1 MSAIMEYNG
10 KDVAEAIRNACEK
23 LNVPRE
29 DLDIS
34 ILETGSAGIFGLCK
48 KKAKIKVSIK
58 ETEAQSRKKR
68 SPKAALL
75 GAFSSKKGKESASGE
90 IKSKPVAG
98 VRGHKPDQVVVPVPA
113 ETLDEVKVVLDKLI
127 SLIGFSVETSLSA
140 DRNKIKAHI
149 SGDELEEIVG
159 SEGQTLDGLQYVLR
173 KIISRKYPEKILFAL
188 DAGDFRESRA
198 RELEEMSLKLAEEVK
213 ETGKTRSIPAL
224 NPAERR
230 TVHMVLQNDNT
241 IRSRSVGE
249 GLYKKIL
256 IYVPGK
262 GRKKAPRKPKGAN
275 ARASR

>member
-10 KDVAEAIRNACEK
+10 KDIAEAIRNACEK

-29 DLDIS
+29 ELDIS

-58 ETEAQSRKKR
+58 GSEAKFTKKR
-68 SPKAALL
+68 SPKASLL
-75 GAFSSKKGKESASGE
+75 GAFSRKKGTPSTVKDVKSKSGE
-90 IKSKPVAG
+90 GVHNHRAG
-98 VRGHKPDQVVVPVPA
+98 REAISIPPA
-113 ETLDEVKVVLDKLI
+113 TLDEVKVVLDKLI
-127 SLIGFSVETSLSA
+127 SLMDFSVETSLLS
-140 DRNKIKAHI
+140 DGNKIKAHI
-149 SGDELEEIVG
+149 TGNELEEIVG

-173 KIISRKYPEKILFAL
+173 KIISRKYPEKILFEL

-213 ETGKTRSIPAL
+213 ETSKTRSIPAL

-230 TVHMVLQNDNT
+230 IVHMVLQSDNT

-262 GRKKAPRKPKGAN
+262 GRKKPARKRQGSN
-275 ARASR
+275 NRARR

>member
-1 MSAIMEYNG
+1 MEYNG

-23 LNVPRE
+23 LNVARE

-58 ETEAQSRKKR
+58 ETEAQFRKKR
-68 SPKAALL
+68 SPKATLL
-75 GAFSSKKGKESASGE
+75 GAFSRKKGKEIAARE
-90 IKSKPVAG
+90 VKSRPEAG
-98 VRGHKPDQVVVPVPA
+98 VHGHKPDRDAIAVPA
-113 ETLDEVKVVLDKLI
+113 EILDEVKVVLDKLI
-127 SLIGFSVETSLSA
+127 SLIGFSVETAFSA
-140 DRNKIKAHI
+140 DGNKIKAHI
-149 SGDELEEIVG
+149 AGDELEAIVG
-159 SEGQTLDGLQYVLR
+159 SEGQTIDGLQYVLR

-213 ETGKTRSIPAL
+213 DTGKTRSIPAL

-262 GRKKAPRKPKGAN
+262 GRKKTPRKPKGSN
-275 ARASR
+275 PMASR